1 MRILLISWEYPP
13 YVVGGMGRHVAE
25 LVPAL
30 GSTIIGGAPLYV
42 DVVTTRSGGGKP
54 IERVNERVTIYRVDA
69 PPVSPVDHYNSV
81 IAGNASLI
89 AQGRKLI
96 RQHRYDVIH
105 VHDWLTATAGITLK
119 HEYKLP
125 LITTIH
131 ATERGRHQ
139 GHLPSDTSRQINRLE
154 WQACYESWSVI
165 ACSNFMRQE
174 LQSYFGVPSDKIR
187 IIVNGIDFDV
197 LHYCQPE
204 TCMTIRRQYGPN
216 NEKLLFFVGRI
227 THEKGL
233 HVLIQ
238 AAPKI
243 IHQHPDVRI
252 LAAGKN
258 SEKMRSVA
266 QEFGVAHAME
276 FLGYISDEQRDY
288 LYQTV
293 DAAIFPSLYE
303 PFGIVALEAMALGCN
318 VIASNVGGLGEVV
331 QHEENGLSVYPDNP
345 DSILWAVNNLFCH
358 PQAAQRRRDL
368 ALQQTRLL
376 YNWGKIAQQTAQLY
390 QHVSRERQRVN
401 W

>member
-1 MRILLISWEYPP
+1 MRILLLSWEYPP
-13 YVVGGMGRHVAE
+13 YVVGGMGRHVTE

-30 GSTIIGGAPLYV
+30 GSTSVGGVPFYV
-42 DVVTTRSGGGKP
+42 DVITTRFGGGKP
-54 IERVNERVTIYRVDA
+54 IEKLNERVTVYRVDA
-69 PPVSPVDHYNSV
+69 PPISPLDHYNSV
-81 IAGNASLI
+81 IAGNTALI
-89 AQGRKLI
+89 QQGRKLA

-105 VHDWLTATAGITLK
+105 SHDWLTTTAGVTLK
-119 HEYKLP
+119 HEHKLP

-139 GHLPSDTSRQINRLE
+139 GYLPSDTSRQINRLE

-174 LQSYFGVPSDKIR
+174 LQSYFGVPSDKIS
-187 IIVNGIDFDV
+187 IIVNGIDFDM
-197 LHYCQPE
+197 LHYCPPE
-204 TCMTIRRQYGPN
+204 KSEKLRQRYSPH

-233 HVLIQ
+233 QVLIQ

-243 IHQHPDVRI
+243 IHKYPNVRI

-258 SEKMRSVA
+258 SEKMASMA
-266 QEFGVAHAME
+266 HEFGVGRSMD
-276 FLGYISDEQRDY
+276 FLGYISDEQRDH

-293 DAAIFPSLYE
+293 EAAIFPSLYE

-331 QHEENGLSVYPDNP
+331 QHEENGLTVYPGNP
-345 DSILWAVNNLFCH
+345 DSILWAVNQLFCH
-358 PQAAQRRRDL
+358 PQEAQRRRDL

-376 YNWGKIAQQTAQLY
+376 YNWSKIAQQTAQLY
-390 QHVSRERQRVN
+390 QRVAQARQRVQ

>member
-1 MRILLISWEYPP
+1 MRILLLSWEYPP

-25 LVPAL
+25 LAPAL
-30 GSTIIGGAPLYV
+30 GSTRIGGAPLYV
-42 DVVTTRSGGGKP
+42 DVVTTRFGGGRP
-54 IERVNERVTIYRVDA
+54 IEQINDRVTVYRVDA
-69 PPVSPVDHYNSV
+69 PPISPMDHCNSV
-81 IAGNASLI
+81 VAGNTALVQQS
-89 AQGRKLI
+89 RKLI
-96 RQHRYDVIH
+96 AQHRYDVIH
-105 VHDWLTATAGITLK
+105 SHDWLTTTAGVALK
-119 HEYKLP
+119 HEHKLP

-154 WQACYESWSVI
+154 WQACYESWNVV

-187 IIVNGIDFDV
+187 IIVNGIDFNT
-197 LHYCQPE
+197 LHYCRPD
-204 TCMTIRRQYGPN
+204 TCVTLRQQYGPN

-233 HVLIQ
+233 QVLIR

-243 IHQHPDVRI
+243 VHQYPDVRI

-258 SEKMRSVA
+258 SERMRPMA
-266 QEFGVAHAME
+266 QEFGVSHAMD
-276 FLGYISDEQRDY
+276 FLGYISDKQRDH

-331 QHEENGLSVYPDNP
+331 QHEQNGLTVYPDNP
-345 DSILWAVNNLFCH
+345 DSIVWAVDNLFSN
-358 PQAAQRRRDL
+358 PYAAQRRRDL

-376 YNWGKIAQQTAQLY
+376 YNWDKVSQQTAQLY
-390 QHVSRERQRVN
+390 QQVSQERQRVH